1 MEKKFEDTLI
11 HLDKIHERDGRTER
25 QRVTA

>member
-11 HLDKIHERDGRTER
+11 HLDEIHERDGRTER